1 MEKET
6 LILKIKENESVV
18 DFYGLKAE
26 ILKHLEGEAPKPAP
40 KASKKKKTEG
50 DMNG

>member
-6 LILKIKENESVV
+6 LIMKIKENESVL

-26 ILKHLEGEAPKPAP
+26 ILRHLEGESAKPAP

-50 DMNG
+50 DVDG

>member
-6 LILKIKENESVV
+6 LILKIKENESVL

-26 ILKHLEGEAPKPAP
+26 ILKHLEGEAKKPAEEE
-40 KASKKKKTEG
+40 AKKEEG
-50 DMNG
+50 DVDGSS